1 MQIRDG
7 FLGTIGNTPLIK
19 LRKASEETGCT
30 ILGKAEFLNPGGSV
44 KDRAAYYIIRDAEEK
59 GLLQPRRRD
68 RRGHRRQYR
77 HRPRAGRKR
86 HGLPLGHRHAR
97 DPEPGKEGHAAAV
110 RRRSPARARR
120 ALCQR
125 PNNYVKY
132 SGRLAEELAETE
144 PNGAI
149 WANQFDNVANRMGH
163 FMSTGPEI
171 WTQTDG
177 KVDGFICAVGTG
189 GTLAGTAMVLKERN
203 PDVKIGLADPGGAAL
218 YNFYKTGEL
227 KPEGTSITEGIGT
240 SRITKNLEGAPVDF
254 PYQIPDEEALPVIF
268 DLLIDEGLCVGGST
282 GINVAGA
289 IRLAKELGPGKTIVT
304 ILCDYGTPLSKQA
317 VQSRVPE
324 IQGPARRPPGWTPD
338 TRDRPVA
345 ADVLAEHHRFDRLAG
360 RPSRRAG
367 RPHRRRLLVP
377 AGRQPGPQ
385 DGISRA
391 PYPRRRVLRYRR
403 DRRYRQ
409 RPAPYAAERREVL
422 RPGPQARPRRWQ
434 PDRRL

>member
-59 GLLQPRRRD
+59 GLLSP
-68 RRGHRRQYR
+68 GGVIVEGTAGNTGIGLALVGNAKGYR
-77 HRPRAGRKR
+77 SVIVM
-86 HGLPLGHRHAR
+86 
-97 DPEPGKEGHAAAV
+97 PETQSQEKKDMLRLCGADLRLVPAAPYA
-110 RRRSPARARR
+110 SE
-120 ALCQR
+120 
-125 PNNYVKY
+125 NNYVKY
-132 SGRLAEELAETE
+132 SGRLAEELAKTE

-189 GTLAGTAMVLKERN
+189 GTLAGTGMFLKERN

-240 SRITKNLEGAPVDF
+240 SRITKNIEGAPVDF

-268 DLLIDEGLCVGGST
+268 DLLIHEGLCVGGST

-289 IRLAKELGPGKTIVT
+289 IRLAKDLGPGKTIVT
-304 ILCDYGTPLSKQA
+304 ILADYGTRYQSKLFN
-317 VQSRVPE
+317 PE
-324 IQGPARRPPGWTPD
+324 FLKSKGLPTPSWLD
-338 TRDRPVA
+338 T
-345 ADVLAEHHRFDRLAG
+345 
-360 RPSRRAG
+360 
-367 RPHRRRLLVP
+367 
-377 AGRQPGPQ
+377 
-385 DGISRA
+385 
-391 PYPRRRVLRYRR
+391 
-403 DRRYRQ
+403 
-409 RPAPYAAERREVL
+409 
-422 RPGPQARPRRWQ
+422 
-434 PDRRL
+434 